1 MQALNEA
8 ELTEDEV
15 VKYAT
20 TEKPYGL
27 WKPKPECEQKLASQV
42 KVSALSE
49 RPAWLDEVKAPGSA
63 PVYML
68 APGASVYRHICIN
81 CHGPNADGKGLQVD
95 LLAAASEGEA
105 RPANFRDGL
114 FGPSAHALANL
125 LATFDLTHTGDM
137 TTAVRWGSRY
147 MAWMALGGT
156 TKRIPQD
163 IIQLVAA
170 TRIMGVYRA
179 NLSSIPGATDATGNM
194 LNLAKGLC
202 ADVLPSPTDKFL
214 PTFDKGTSFPPT
226 HGYPPFNTPGAHFIT
241 TNYDKEMWLHLC
253 SDFSPQVVRV
263 YGKTAADAGIALVAM
278 YYGSDYPANAPV
290 WDQQQKMQMGVH
302 RENVYPACLDPNL
315 IAPASIPELGI
326 PTCDPTFLKNGKLLW
341 QSVGQD
347 PVKQALYADNVE
359 IWKLRGAIATGM
371 AVFSYM
377 RQRVTDPAR
386 SRLPPYYDQCEL
398 LP

>member
-1 MQALNEA
+1 M
-8 ELTEDEV
+8 
-15 VKYAT
+15 
-20 TEKPYGL
+20 
-27 WKPKPECEQKLASQV
+27 
-42 KVSALSE
+42 
-49 RPAWLDEVKAPGSA
+49 
-63 PVYML
+63 M

-114 FGPSAHALANL
+114 FGPSGQPLANV
-125 LATFDLTHTGDM
+125 LATFDVTHAGDM
-137 TTAVRWGSRY
+137 ATAAQWGSRY

-170 TRIMGVYRA
+170 TRIMGVARA

-202 ADVLPSPTDKFL
+202 ADVLPSPTEETFL
-214 PTFDKGTSFPPT
+214 ADLRQRRTSFPPT
-226 HGYPPFNTPGAHFIT
+226 DEYPPLQHLGTRISSPRIT
-241 TNYDKEMWLHLC
+241 TKRC
-253 SDFSPQVVRV
+253 GCTCAVTS
-263 YGKTAADAGIALVAM
+263 
-278 YYGSDYPANAPV
+278 
-290 WDQQQKMQMGVH
+290 VH
-302 RENVYPACLDPNL
+302 RSSASTARPTVGPRHLNAGGDVLREATIRQTSPSGITAGNSRWAFSRANLYPACLDTTFAAASR
-315 IAPASIPELGI
+315 APDMPA
-326 PTCDPTFLKNGKLLW
+326 CDADFLKNGKLLW
-341 QSVGQD
+341 REAWDRTES
-347 PVKQALYADNVE
+347 ARYADNVE

-377 RQRVTDPAR
+377 RQRVTDPSR
-386 SRLPPYYDQCEL
+386 SRLPPYFDQCEL